1 VPGTYLVEL
10 VANGSVSYTSDVTGA
25 HVPVGNQGGCG
36 VKFRNDLRAPAG
48 GETTQF
54 GATGWNPALYGAILA
69 VPRVL
74 QVQDGDDITAPLT
87 AAIAQATRAGGWGG
101 RIHLP
106 EGRFEISGT
115 ILFPQIAGMSIVGA
129 GIRST
134 QLVWTGAAGIPM
146 FEFNRCQ
153 DCGLSNFSVEVDAAA
168 ALRCVA
174 RFYNSTTPLT
184 GTDVVPHQ
192 LSARDFIE
200 HCLFELGGRAD
211 DGIQIVLEPT
221 DPGDP
226 PPVDGKNDQH
236 RFTKVH
242 IRDYTKAAVVIEGQ
256 ASLDNRFEGC
266 IFQGGGFGKV
276 GIDTKRN
283 PRGAGSGSFSM
294 DGGVIMDHTEA
305 DFDLTRSN
313 GPITI
318 TGVWSE
324 RSARLMR
331 VADYSADDPA
341 QVERFAVAIDGMRWS
356 SSSGEIAA
364 DGEIIQ
370 FTASGPLDVNALTV
384 GTQTQTL
391 PYRIRFQPRLE
402 QGGYFSCNGVVSTTD
417 RGALFTGRLPD
428 SYGGYRHLGSN
439 QYGPLISTVD
449 GGRQKPV
456 TEADW
461 LRVVGIVPRCWYR
474 FGETLGSGA
483 SMDTGAVFDC
493 NTRLPRIN
501 LVPSA
506 SPRYRQAR
514 PGFDEQWAEFV
525 SGTVDQQFKLNN
537 TTEINPQDD
546 SVAFLIHFGAVTL
559 TAADEYLCVLGAGSA
574 GAGGGPL
581 VWFTAAG
588 RMRGTIDGVTTNGTF
603 DYRAAGDYLLV
614 AGYDRSVGGAFTLR
628 TDKDLIAVSTPS
640 TNVGNN
646 ATKGL
651 GTGSSAGTLKTA
663 GYQVGLFAVFT
674 GTDAEALIAMG
685 SQVQRRMGW

>member
-1 VPGTYLVEL
+1 
-10 VANGSVSYTSDVTGA
+10 
-25 HVPVGNQGGCG
+25 
-36 VKFRNDLRAPAG
+36 
-48 GETTQF
+48 
-54 GATGWNPALYGAILA
+54 
-69 VPRVL
+69 VL
-74 QVQDGDDITAPLT
+74 QVQDGDDITAALE
-87 AAIAQATRAGGWGG
+87 AAIAQATRSGGWGG

-106 EGRFEISGT
+106 EGRFEISDT
-115 ILFPQIAGMSIVGA
+115 ILFPQIAGMSIVGG

-134 QLVWTGAAGIPM
+134 QLVWTGAAATPM
-146 FEFNRCQ
+146 FDFNRCQ
-153 DCGLSNFSVEVDAAA
+153 DCGLSSLYVEVDAAA
-168 ALRCVA
+168 ALLCVA

-184 GTDVVPHQ
+184 GTYVVRNQP
-192 LSARDFIE
+192 SARNFIE
-200 HCLFELGGRAD
+200 HCFFKLGGRAD

-242 IRDYTKAAVVIEGQ
+242 IREYREAAVVIEGQ
-256 ASLDNRFEGC
+256 ASADNRFEGC
-266 IFQGGGFGKV
+266 VFQGGGFGKV
-276 GIDTKRN
+276 GIDTRRH

-294 DGGVIMDHTEA
+294 DGGIIMDHTQA
-305 DFDLTRSN
+305 DFELTRSN

-324 RSARLMR
+324 HSARLMR

-341 QVERFAVAIDGMRWS
+341 QVERFAVAIDGMRWA

-370 FTASGPLDVNALTV
+370 FTASGPLDVNGLTV
-384 GTQTQTL
+384 GTQTETL
-391 PYRIRFQPRLE
+391 PFRIRFQPRFE
-402 QGGYFSCNGVVSTTD
+402 TGGYFSFNAVVSSSD
-417 RGALFTGRLPD
+417 RGTLFTGRLPD

-439 QYGPLISTVD
+439 EYGPLISVID

-456 TEADW
+456 IEADW
-461 LRVVGIVPRCWYR
+461 LRVLGIVPRCWYR
-474 FGETLGSGA
+474 FGETIGTGA
-483 SMDTGAVFDC
+483 SMDTGVVFDC

-501 LVPSA
+501 LVPNG
-506 SPRYRQAR
+506 SPLYRQAR
-514 PGFDEQWAEFV
+514 PGFDEQWAQFT
-525 SGTVDQQFKLNN
+525 GATVDQQFKLDN
-537 TTEINPQDD
+537 TTEINPQDE
-546 SVAFLIHFGAVTL
+546 SVAYLIHFGAVTL

-581 VWFTAAG
+581 VKFTAAG
-588 RMRGTIDGVTTNGTF
+588 LMRGTIDGVTTNGTF
-603 DYRAAGDYLLV
+603 DYRAAGDCLLV
-614 AGYDRSVGGAFTLR
+614 AGYDRSAGGVFVLQ
-628 TDKDLIAVSTPS
+628 TDKETITVSTPS

-674 GTDAEALIAMG
+674 GADAEALIAMG